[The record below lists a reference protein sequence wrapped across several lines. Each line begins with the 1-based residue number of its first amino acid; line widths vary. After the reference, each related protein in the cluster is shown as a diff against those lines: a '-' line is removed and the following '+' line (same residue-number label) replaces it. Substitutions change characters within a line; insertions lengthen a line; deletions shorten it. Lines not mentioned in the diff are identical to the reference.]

1 MTPKGVIPMYE
12 APEYRYRKDCF
23 AYRDCRCAALK
34 RFYNAGAADQCA
46 GCPFYKTRKRFAEE
60 NKRCLERAKR
70 LAAKGDA
77 EKEEYIERSYEALL
91 QGKTY
96 YPNY

>member
-1 MTPKGVIPMYE
+1 MYE

-60 NKRCLERAKR
+60 NKRCLERVLEKYGASSAEYE
-70 LAAKGDA
+70 LASRAA
-77 EKEEYIERSYEALL
+77 EKAR
-91 QGKTY
+91 
-96 YPNY
+96 

>member
-1 MTPKGVIPMYE
+1 MYE

-23 AYRDCRCAALK
+23 AYRGCRCAALK
-34 RFYNAGAADQCA
+34 RFYNAGGTDQCA

-70 LAAKGDA
+70 SGAPERLLESLKAIIKEAKG
-77 EKEEYIERSYEALL
+77 ERA
-91 QGKTY
+91 
-96 YPNY
+96 